1 MNHLQLKYKAK
12 HEHFLCGVGLGHDL
26 ILLVS
31 DVRRYARRRLVKA
44 KSLFLS
50 LRFAR
55 IELNIFKISDR
66 VIFD

>member
-12 HEHFLCGVGLGHDL
+12 HFLRGVGLGHDL

-31 DVRRYARRRLVKA
+31 VVRRYARRILVKA